1 MSLLIYM
8 QHGKHKGGLVS
19 EEDAKVSVFD
29 HGLLYGDGV
38 FEGIRA
44 YAGKVFKLQEHI
56 DRLYNSAKAIR
67 LDIPMTKKEMTAAV
81 RDTVKANKLTD
92 CYIRLIVTRGKGPMG
107 LDPGKCVDPC
117 VVIIATTIAMYPE
130 EQYEKGLEIITATT
144 LRNHPAALDP
154 RIKSLNYLNNI
165 LAKIE
170 ADNAGTFEAIMLNT
184 DGLVAECTGD
194 NIFLIIEGALCTP
207 PGTAGVLKGVTRSVV
222 MELARKQKIEVKEV
236 CLSRYDVYSAE
247 ECFLTGT
254 GAEIIPV
261 VKVDGRIIGDGKPG
275 PITRKLLKE
284 FRKLTKSG
292 K

>member
-8 QHGKHKGGLVS
+8 QHGKRKGDLVS
-19 EEDAKVSVFD
+19 EENAKVSVFD

-56 DRLYNSAKAIR
+56 DRLYLSAKAIR
-67 LDIPMTKKEMTAAV
+67 LEIPMTKKDMIAAV
-81 RDTVKANKLTD
+81 QDTVKANKLTD

-107 LDPGKCVDPC
+107 LDPSKCVDPC
-117 VVIIATTIAMYPE
+117 IIIVATTISMYPE
-130 EQYEKGLEIITATT
+130 EQYEKGLEIITSTT

-170 ADNAGTFEAIMLNT
+170 AENAGTFEAIMLNT

-194 NIFLIIEGALCTP
+194 NIFLVIEGALCTP
-207 PGTAGVLKGVTRSVV
+207 PGTAGILKGVTRGVV
-222 MELARKQKIEVKEV
+222 MELAEKQKIEVKEV
-236 CLSRYDVYSAE
+236 CLSRYDVYAAE

-261 VKVDGRIIGDGKPG
+261 VKVDGRVIGDGKPG
-275 PITRKLLKE
+275 PITKKLLKE